1 MHFVLNDTLL
11 SAAEVLLD
19 NKASLALI
27 PCLKVSPSF
36 PTNFSLAFKASSSV
50 FLSSNFANTLLCP
63 DFSMSKKTVVVR

>member
-50 FLSSNFANTLLCP
+50 FLSSNFANTGCP

>member
-27 PCLKVSPSF
+27 PCLKVSPSSSK
-36 PTNFSLAFKASSSV
+36 PTLV
-50 FLSSNFANTLLCP
+50 
-63 DFSMSKKTVVVR
+63 